1 MSPRNEIYIVGN
13 IINNNIIS
21 MMTGGDQRYKLLV
34 IR

>member
-21 MMTGGDQRYKLLV
+21 MMTEVIKRYKLLV